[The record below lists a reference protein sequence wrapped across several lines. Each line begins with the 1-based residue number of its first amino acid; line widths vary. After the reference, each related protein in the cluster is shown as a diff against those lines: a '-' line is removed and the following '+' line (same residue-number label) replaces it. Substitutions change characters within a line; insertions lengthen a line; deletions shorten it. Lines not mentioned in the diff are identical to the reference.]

1 MQKASK
7 TTGKTIRKTVASM
20 GTSTT
25 TGNTLIL
32 RERD

>member
-1 MQKASK
+1 MQKTGN
-7 TTGKTIRKTVASM
+7 TTGKTIRKTAASM
-20 GTSTT
+20 GATTT